1 MARLV
6 PAGTVP
12 PWLKPGLIAS
22 LAGLV
27 EAEVVRGTSRA
38 AIVQRAREAAFAL
51 CPALPRT
58 HLTEAV
64 NIALWVGRAQDA
76 GEETQNDAS
85 G

>member
-1 MARLV
+1 
-6 PAGTVP
+6 
-12 PWLKPGLIAS
+12 
-22 LAGLV
+22 
-27 EAEVVRGTSRA
+27 
-38 AIVQRAREAAFAL
+38 VQWAREAASAL